1 MSSTNH
7 SIHGQPQAPTHA
19 TLDVDWKL
27 GAPILPM
34 EYHCHELIWI
44 IMSDEILDNS
54 AMFIFRVYPLFWI
67 NHIILFFKPCK
78 IVDFGRGPSFFRG
91 PMRCE
96 DREMSEMGVSSF
108 TQGGSP
114 IHLSILGW
122 DFSQAKLDLLQGGV
136 LRLHPWCFA
145 AKPCIEIRDDSKMP
159 IYWKAKAIGKTCSTR
174 IFLILGAGFLWVRG
188 KFSRRWPSK
197 VRCWELCFACFT
209 SEEAMSWVSYGCPY
223 LSIIFHNIPQ
233 KKMGSRQRS
242 YNLSFPSMTTE
253 LQLPLFVYFF
263 GI

>member
-1 MSSTNH
+1 
-7 SIHGQPQAPTHA
+7 
-19 TLDVDWKL
+19 
-27 GAPILPM
+27 
-34 EYHCHELIWI
+34 
-44 IMSDEILDNS
+44 
-54 AMFIFRVYPLFWI
+54 MF
-67 NHIILFFKPCK
+67 FFKPCK

-122 DFSQAKLDLLQGGV
+122 DFSQAKLDLLQGSV
-136 LRLHPWCFA
+136 LRLQPWCFA

-159 IYWKAKAIGKTCSTR
+159 IYWKAKPIEKTCSTR
-174 IFLILGAGFLWVRG
+174 IFLIQGFSWIPMGPGEVQQAVAKQSPLLRSVLLHQWG
-188 KFSRRWPSK
+188 SD
-197 VRCWELCFACFT
+197 EL
-209 SEEAMSWVSYGCPY
+209 SYGCPY
-223 LSIIFHNIPQ
+223 LSIIFHNIPH

-253 LQLPLFVYFF
+253 LQLPLSTSLEYSQQ
-263 GI
+263 